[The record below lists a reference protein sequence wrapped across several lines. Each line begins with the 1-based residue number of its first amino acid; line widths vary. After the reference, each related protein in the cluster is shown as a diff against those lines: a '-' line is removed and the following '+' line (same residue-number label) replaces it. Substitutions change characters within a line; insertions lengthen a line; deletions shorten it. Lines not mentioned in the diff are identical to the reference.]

1 MDLNYLF
8 LRQQVERTLSERAA
22 TNAAK
27 AAHEGMARKYE
38 LEIERET
45 GGRIMNGRPPC
56 MCLAGATSS
65 GARQTAPS
73 WPTAAGAPHR
83 TLGRDSGS
91 IRCRLIRSRMS
102 AQPTF
107 ASSLSR

>member
-45 GGRIMNGRPPC
+45 GGRIMFPGHPQEELIAPP
-56 MCLAGATSS
+56 S
-65 GARQTAPS
+65 PS
-73 WPTAAGAPHR
+73 
-83 TLGRDSGS
+83 
-91 IRCRLIRSRMS
+91 
-102 AQPTF
+102 
-107 ASSLSR
+107 ASS